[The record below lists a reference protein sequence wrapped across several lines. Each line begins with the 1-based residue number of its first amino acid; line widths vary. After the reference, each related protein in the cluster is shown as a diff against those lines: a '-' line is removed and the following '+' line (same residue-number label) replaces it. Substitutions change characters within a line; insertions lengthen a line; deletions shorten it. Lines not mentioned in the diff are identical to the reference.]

1 MRLSKFDEGWWN
13 CFDSYTNDVM
23 DVMSYSQ
30 IPLSILEG
38 AGVTKEEALYVLN
51 KTSILY
57 GKAINVV
64 SEYVIKLDK

>member
-1 MRLSKFDEGWWN
+1 MRLLEFDKGWWN

-30 IPLSILEG
+30 IPLSILKG
-38 AGVTKEEALYVLN
+38 AGVTKEEALHVLN
-51 KTSILY
+51 KTSFLT

-64 SEYVIKLDK
+64 NEYINTLK